1 MTERAADQP
10 TYPTVEWILNTV
22 AEWVKKYRY
31 AAGLRAEFDRCG
43 PDEVADIARELGI
56 TPKELYRLA
65 LKGPEAADLLKKMLL
80 ALGVDPKTLAGRD
93 PILMRDLQQIC
104 ITCGHKKQCSHELA
118 ADTAAKN
125 YLAFCP
131 NAYTLETLFSA
142 P

>member
-1 MTERAADQP
+1 MDSQYGCGVGEKIPVCRRSSRGIRP
-10 TYPTVEWILNTV
+10 
-22 AEWVKKYRY
+22 
-31 AAGLRAEFDRCG
+31 LR
-43 PDEVADIARELGI
+43 PDEVAYIARELGI
-56 TPKELYRLA
+56 TPKELYQLA

-118 ADTAAKN
+118 AGTAAKN

-131 NAYTLETLFSA
+131 NAYTLETFFSA